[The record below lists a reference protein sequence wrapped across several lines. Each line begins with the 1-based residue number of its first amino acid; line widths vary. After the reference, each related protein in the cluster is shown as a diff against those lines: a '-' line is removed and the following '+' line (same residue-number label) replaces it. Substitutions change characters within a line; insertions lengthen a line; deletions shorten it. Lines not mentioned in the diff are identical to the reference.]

1 MLSDRNRS
9 PLRATVQAILGVVS
23 CSAAAGAWAQATQPT
38 PQESLEEVV
47 VTGFRQSLSVA
58 LDQKRAAIGS
68 IDAIVAEDIADFPDL
83 NLAESIQRVPGVSI
97 ARDGGEGRQISVRG
111 LGPQFTRVRIN
122 GMEAMSANGGTDAAG
137 GTNRDRSFDFNT
149 FASELFNSVTIRK
162 SSAAEIEEGSLG
174 ATVDLRSAHPF
185 DYDGLTVVT
194 SVQGSYNDISD
205 DVDPRGALLIS
216 NTFADGKFGALLS
229 AAYTKRKLLDE
240 GASTVRWQNSLNSD
254 GVQVPGLPVPGSFN
268 NGARFGL
275 PGPGYTGPDRDL
287 LDAAFRPRI
296 PRYDIYQHE
305 QERLGLTGSLQFQPT
320 DATLISLDAMF
331 ARFEA
336 ERSEIFLE
344 APVFSTNGGAGMNA
358 VTPLSAVIEN
368 NTIVAGTFD
377 NVDIR
382 SEARF
387 DELETQFTHL
397 TLDFSHSFSETWRV
411 HALAGYSEAEHDNP
425 VQTTLLF
432 DHADVD
438 GYSFDYRGNSRLPVI
453 TYGNVDVT
461 DPSTWTLSQIRLRP
475 QSSENTFKTG
485 SFEVE
490 WDLADAMTLKA
501 GPQYKKFE
509 FETESL
515 QRSNGTTANQEG
527 AAQFPAGVSTTPIS
541 SFSRPVSISGN
552 LGAPGANQNAWL
564 MPDIDEA
571 ARLFNLYDRSIFP
584 LGIEPVLNNNYTIEE
599 EDIGGFVQADWRT
612 EVMGRPLRANVGVRY
627 VETKQTSSGYTFVGT
642 SPVLTTIERTYSDT
656 LPSLNVALEVTDSFI
671 IRAAA
676 AKVMARPNGGG
687 QTTGLGIL
695 APGASVSIAGANK
708 TVNAGNPDLN
718 PYRAKSYDLAFEWYF
733 AKDSLLSLALFKK
746 DISSFVQIVRGSDDF
761 SNNTLGLPD
770 SVALAVCGTSIPD
783 PVECLA
789 GWQFNLPTNTDG
801 GDVKGFEISYQQ
813 PFSFLPGFFSHFGL
827 ILNYTGVESE
837 IEYLSPPVIIGGVP
851 QPQVTVKDDLTG
863 LSKSAYNATLY
874 WENETF
880 SARVAAAYRDDYLT
894 TVPGRN
900 NNDVE
905 GTIET
910 LNLDFSATWTVM
922 PALDITLEALNLTDE
937 FQDQFVGAQS
947 DRLSYYHH
955 QGRQYLLGARFKF

>member
-23 CSAAAGAWAQATQPT
+23 CSAAAGAAAQATQPA
-38 PQESLEEVV
+38 QESLEEVV

-58 LDQKRAAIGS
+58 LDQKRAAIGA

-97 ARDGGEGRQISVRG
+97 ARDGGEGRQVSVRG

-162 SSAAEIEEGSLG
+162 SSASEIEEGSLG
-174 ATVDLRSAHPF
+174 ATVDLRSARPF
-185 DYDGLTVVT
+185 DYDRFTVVT
-194 SVQGSYNDISD
+194 SVQGSYNDIND

-240 GASTVRWQNSLNSD
+240 GASTVRWQDSLNTD
-254 GVQVPGLPVPGSFN
+254 GSRNAGAEFGPLDPTYPTTAPTLAQLN
-268 NGARFGL
+268 N
-275 PGPGYTGPDRDL
+275 
-287 LDAAFRPRI
+287 AFRPRI
-296 PRYDIYQHE
+296 PRYDIYQHD
-305 QERLGLTGSLQFQPT
+305 QERLGLTGSLQWQVA
-320 DATLISLDAMF
+320 DSTLLTLDALF
-331 ARFEA
+331 ARFDA

-344 APVFSTNGGAGMNA
+344 APVFSANGAANMNNVNPRDAFIDDTNTLVYG
-358 VTPLSAVIEN
+358 V
-368 NTIVAGTFD
+368 FD
-377 NVDIR
+377 DVDIR

-387 DELETQFTHL
+387 DELRTDFTHITL
-397 TLDFSHSFSETWRV
+397 TGNHDFSEKVRMN
-411 HALAGYSEAEHDNP
+411 ALVGYSKADHDNP
-425 VQTTLLF
+425 IQTTLLF
-432 DHADVD
+432 DAADVD

-453 TYGNVDVT
+453 TYGNADVT
-461 DPSTWTLSQIRLRP
+461 NPATWRLSQIRLRP
-475 QSSENTFKTG
+475 QSSVNEFRTA
-485 SFEVE
+485 SVDLA
-490 WDLADAMTLKA
+490 WDLSDAITLKA

-509 FETESL
+509 FETQSL
-515 QRSNGTTANQEG
+515 QRSNGSQSSQEAVIPANV
-527 AAQFPAGVSTTPIS
+527 AATSLADY
-541 SFSRPVSISGN
+541 SRLVSISSN
-552 LGAPGANQNAWL
+552 LDVPAGGTRRWL
-564 MPDIDEA
+564 IPDLQRATD
-571 ARLFNLYDRSIFP
+571 LFGLYDQSLFP
-584 LGIEPVLNNNYTIEE
+584 LGPELALSNNYFVEE
-599 EDIGGFVQADWRT
+599 EDLGGYVQADFT
-612 EVMGRPLRANVGVRY
+612 TQMFGRPLRGNFGVRY
-627 VETKQTSSGYTFVGT
+627 VQTDQTSSGYTFTSG
-642 SPVLTTIERTYSDT
+642 SPVLTTVDRTYSDT
-656 LPSLNVALEVTDSFI
+656 LPALNLVMEVTDSFL

-695 APGASVSIAGANK
+695 APGAAVGISGANK
-708 TVNAGNPDLN
+708 TVTAGNPDLE
-718 PYRAKSYDLAFEWYF
+718 PYRAQAYDLGFEWYF
-733 AKDSLLSLALFKK
+733 AKDSLLSVALFWK
-746 DISSFVQIVRGSDDF
+746 DIDSFVQIIRSSDNF

-770 SVALAVCGTSIPD
+770 SVALNACGATVPAD
-783 PVECLA
+783 ACLD
-789 GWQFNLPTNTDG
+789 GWQFSLPTNTDG

-837 IEYLSPPVIIGGVP
+837 IEYLTPPVTIAGVP
-851 QPQVTVKDDLTG
+851 QPQVTVKNDLTG
-863 LSKSAYNATLY
+863 LSKSAYNATVY
-874 WENETF
+874 WENEGF

-910 LNLDFSATWTVM
+910 LNVDFSATWTVT
-922 PALDITLEALNLTDE
+922 PAVAVTLEALNLTDE
-937 FQDQFVGAQS
+937 FQDQYVGSQA

>member
-9 PLRATVQAILGVVS
+9 PLRTTVQAILGVVT
-23 CSAAAGAWAQATQPT
+23 CTAAAGAWAQATQA
-38 PQESLEEVV
+38 QESLEEVV

-58 LDQKRAAIGS
+58 LDAKRAAVGS
-68 IDAIVAEDIADFPDL
+68 IDAIVSEDIADFPDL

-162 SSAAEIEEGSLG
+162 SSSADIEEGSLG

-185 DYDGLTVVT
+185 DYDGFTVVT
-194 SVQGSYNDISD
+194 SVQGSYNDISE

-240 GASTVRWQNSLNSD
+240 GASTVRWQDSRNTDGSRNAAAEFSTLAPTTPGAPTLTQLN
-254 GVQVPGLPVPGSFN
+254 N
-268 NGARFGL
+268 
-275 PGPGYTGPDRDL
+275 
-287 LDAAFRPRI
+287 AFRPRI
-296 PRYDIYQHE
+296 PRYDIYEHE
-305 QERLGLTGSLQFQPT
+305 QERLGITGSLQWQVT
-320 DATLISLDAMF
+320 DNTLISLDGMF
-331 ARFEA
+331 ANFKA

-344 APVFSTNGGAGMNA
+344 APVFSAAGTAAINN
-358 VTPLSAVIEN
+358 VDVIDAAIDSS
-368 NTIVAGTFD
+368 NTIVYGVFND
-377 NVDIR
+377 VDIR

-387 DELETQFTHL
+387 DELETDFTHL
-397 TLDFSHSFSETWRV
+397 TLDLSHSFSDTWRV

-432 DHADVD
+432 DRADVD

-453 TYGNVDVT
+453 TYGNANVT
-461 DPSTWTLSQIRLRP
+461 DPAAWTLSQIRLRP
-475 QSSENTFKTG
+475 QSSQNTFKTG

-490 WDLADAMTLKA
+490 WDVADSVTLKA

-515 QRSNGTTANQEG
+515 QRSNGTSQNQEG
-527 AAQFPAGVSTTPIS
+527 VIPANVAATPIS
-541 SFSRPVSISGN
+541 SYSQLVSISSN
-552 LGAPGANQNAWL
+552 LDAPAANQNRWL
-564 MPDIDEA
+564 MPDIDRA
-571 ARLFNLYDRSIFP
+571 AQLFNLYDRSVFRMGTE
-584 LGIEPVLNNNYTIEE
+584 LALNNNYTIEE
-599 EDIGGFVQADWRT
+599 EDIGGFVQADFKT
-612 EVMGRPLRANVGVRY
+612 EVMGRPLRANLGVRY
-627 VETKQTSSGYTFVGT
+627 VETQQTSSGYTFSGGVPVQT
-642 SPVLTTIERTYSDT
+642 SVEREYSDT
-656 LPSLNVALEVTDSFI
+656 LPALNVAFNVTDSFI

-695 APGASVSIAGANK
+695 APGATVNIAGANK
-708 TVNAGNPDLN
+708 TVNAGNPQLN

-733 AKDSLLSLALFKK
+733 AEDSLLSLALFKK
-746 DISSFVQIVRGSDDF
+746 DISSFVQIVRASDTF

-783 PVECLA
+783 PAACLA

-801 GDVKGFEISYQQ
+801 GDVDGFEISYQQ
-813 PFSFLPGFFSHFGL
+813 PFSFLPGFFSRFGL

-837 IEYLSPPVIIGGVP
+837 IEYLSPPVIIGGVA
-851 QPQVTVKDDLTG
+851 QPQVTVKEDLTG

-874 WENETF
+874 WENEVF

-910 LNLDFSATWTVM
+910 LNVDFSATWTVM

-937 FQDQFVGAQS
+937 FQDQYVGAAS

-955 QGRQYLLGARFKF
+955 QGRQYLLGARYKF

>member
-1 MLSDRNRS
+1 MLSDRNRR

-23 CSAAAGAWAQATQPT
+23 CSAAAGAWAQATQT
-38 PQESLEEVV
+38 QESLEEVV
-47 VTGFRQSLSVA
+47 VTGFRQSLSLA
-58 LDQKRAAIGS
+58 LDQKRAAVGS
-68 IDAIVAEDIADFPDL
+68 VDAIVAEDIADFPDL

-185 DYDGLTVVT
+185 DYDGFTVVT
-194 SVQGSYNDISD
+194 SVQGSYNDISE

-240 GASTVRWQNSLNSD
+240 GASTVRWQDSRNTDLSRNAAAEFSTIAPTTPGAPTLTQLN
-254 GVQVPGLPVPGSFN
+254 N
-268 NGARFGL
+268 
-275 PGPGYTGPDRDL
+275 
-287 LDAAFRPRI
+287 AFRPRI
-296 PRYDIYQHE
+296 PRYDIYEHE
-305 QERLGLTGSLQFQPT
+305 QERLGITGSLQWQVA
-320 DATLISLDAMF
+320 DNTLISLDGMF
-331 ARFEA
+331 ANFKA

-344 APVFSTNGGAGMNA
+344 APVFSATGTAAIQN
-358 VTPLSAVIEN
+358 VDVVDAVIDATN
-368 NTIVAGTFD
+368 SIVYGVFND
-377 NVDIR
+377 VDIR

-387 DELETQFTHL
+387 DKLETDFTHL
-397 TLDFSHSFSETWRV
+397 TLDLTHSFSDTWHM

-432 DHADVD
+432 DANDVD
-438 GYSFDYRGNSRLPVI
+438 GYSYDYRGNSRLPVI
-453 TYGNVDVT
+453 TYGNANVT
-461 DPSTWTLSQIRLRP
+461 SPTTWTLSQIRLRP
-475 QSSENTFKTG
+475 QRSENTFKTG

-490 WDLADAMTLKA
+490 WNASDAITLKA

-509 FETESL
+509 FETKSL
-515 QRSNGTTANQEG
+515 QRSNGTLSNQEG

-541 SFSRPVSISGN
+541 SFSRLVSISSN
-552 LGAPGANQNAWL
+552 LDSPAANQNTWL
-564 MPDIDEA
+564 MPDIDQA
-571 ARLFNLYDRSIFP
+571 AGLFNLYDRSVFR
-584 LGIEPVLNNNYTIEE
+584 LGIEPALNNNYTIEE
-599 EDIGGFVQADWRT
+599 EDTGGFVQADYKT
-612 EVMGRPLRANVGVRY
+612 EVMGRPLRANLGVRY

-642 SPVLTTIERTYSDT
+642 SPVLTTVERTYSDT
-656 LPSLNVALEVTDSFI
+656 LPSLNVAFNVTDSFI

-676 AKVMARPNGGG
+676 AKVMSRPNGGG

-695 APGASVSIAGANK
+695 APGASVTIAGANK
-708 TVNAGNPDLN
+708 TVNAGNPELN

-746 DISSFVQIVRGSDDF
+746 DIGSFVQIVRASDTF

-783 PVECLA
+783 PAACLS

-801 GDVKGFEISYQQ
+801 GDVDGFEISYQQ

-837 IEYLSPPVIIGGVP
+837 IEYLSPPVIIAGVP

-874 WENETF
+874 WENEKF
-880 SARVAAAYRDDYLT
+880 GARVSAAYRDDYLT

-910 LNLDFSATWTVM
+910 LNVDFSATWTVM

-955 QGRQYLLGARFKF
+955 QGRQYLLGARYKF